1 MLESFYGDKFS
12 YKKLTEEEQQ
22 KRGILGRLV
31 GVIADSKQPTRNGR
45 LYSRSLWEK
54 VFDDPIILEKID
66 HKSFF
71 GELGHPLDRD
81 TVDETKI
88 AICLAEKPK
97 IGADGKIY
105 GVFDI
110 LNTPNGKILKTL
122 CDYGTDIGISSR
134 GNGDIINEDEVNPD
148 TYSCECFDAVI
159 LPAVKAARPKYVTES
174 LDTNNIKLKLALT
187 EAYNTANT
195 KDKEIMKNTFDSL
208 KINLNE
214 DIVKIIPKSEQ
225 EVKEV
230 PEGLL
235 EETDTDVQPTEEP
248 KETSVVEN
256 EVKVPTIK
264 EFIDQFKDYDPNT
277 KLYWAPFIINGAKY
291 DFDGLTIDE
300 KGLKTDNS
308 LTIKLD
314 YTLPKEDYNIDETD
328 TENVEVSADDTSSM
342 ENLPSDKETK
352 TTEEAIDNGVDEA
365 LENLKEAI
373 RQNNLLSEKI
383 KVLENQET
391 VRDAEVKELKE
402 SIEKYRSGFQRLS
415 ELASKAQDLEIENS
429 KLEENL
435 KTQKNTV
442 QSLTEQL
449 QKNQALIKSN
459 EANEAKAKINYLNE
473 KLKTVLDEAENT
485 ENSLNLKLTEANNKL
500 QERTKIAKAYQQKYV
515 QVLERY
521 IASKAKMLGVR
532 AVDITKKLNENYT
545 LDDIDQVC
553 ADLIDHPQFSLKGY
567 GKPSIRIT
575 ENKETLKKVALN
587 PDEGYEIDDDL
598 LTLAGLK

>member
-174 LDTNNIKLKLALT
+174 LDTNSIKLKQALT

-235 EETDTDVQPTEEP
+235 EETDTDTQPAEEP
-248 KETSVVEN
+248 KETSVVES

-264 EFIDQFKDYDPNT
+264 DLIDQFKDYDPDT
-277 KLYWAPFIINGAKY
+277 KLYWAPFTVNGTKY

-300 KGLKTDNS
+300 KELKTDNS
-308 LTIKLD
+308 VTIKLD

-328 TENVEVSADDTSSM
+328 TENVEVSADDTGSM

-352 TTEEAIDNGVDEA
+352 TTEEAIDNGVNEA

-415 ELASKAQDLEIENS
+415 ELASKAQDLEVENS

-442 QSLTEQL
+442 QLLTEQL

-485 ENSLNLKLTEANNKL
+485 ENSLNSKLTEANNKL
-500 QERTKIAKAYQQKYV
+500 QERTKIAKVYQQKYV

-567 GKPSIRIT
+567 GKPSIRIN
-575 ENKETLKKVALN
+575 ENKETVKKVTLN

>member
-45 LYSRSLWEK
+45 LYSRSLREK

-174 LDTNNIKLKLALT
+174 LDTNSIKLKQALT

-235 EETDTDVQPTEEP
+235 EETDTEAQPAEEL
-248 KETSVVEN
+248 KETSVVES

-264 EFIDQFKDYDPNT
+264 DLIDQFKDYGPDT
-277 KLYWAPFIINGAKY
+277 KLYWAPFTVNGTKY

-300 KGLKTDNS
+300 KELKTDNS

-342 ENLPSDKETK
+342 ENVPSDKEAK

-459 EANEAKAKINYLNE
+459 EANDAKAKINYLNE

-485 ENSLNLKLTEANNKL
+485 ENSLNSKLTEANNKL
-500 QERTKIAKAYQQKYV
+500 QERTKIAKSYQQKYV

-567 GKPSIRIT
+567 GKPSIRIN
-575 ENKETLKKVALN
+575 ENKETVKKVALN